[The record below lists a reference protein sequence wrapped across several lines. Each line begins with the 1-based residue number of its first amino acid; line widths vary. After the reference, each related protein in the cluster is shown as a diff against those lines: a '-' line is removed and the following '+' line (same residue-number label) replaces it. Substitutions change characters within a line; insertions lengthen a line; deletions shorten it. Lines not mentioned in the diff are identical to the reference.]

1 MGNMMRQ
8 KLIVMLLFIMIGGFA
23 LLMHQ
28 RSLVLSDIPATGTLE
43 LGEEVFSE
51 NDGRCSTDEII
62 KVTGGSFKKAIS
74 RTYECV
80 DRP

>member
-1 MGNMMRQ
+1 MPL
-8 KLIVMLLFIMIGGFA
+8 KLIMILLLILIAGLA
-23 LLMHQ
+23 LLVHQ
-28 RSLVLSDIPATGTLE
+28 RPRVLSDIPVTGTLE

-51 NDGRCSTDEII
+51 NGGRCSTDEII